1 MSLTLVS
8 ERLGIVQLIRI
19 ESIGSTNNI
28 NQWVPI
34 RTVRS
39 FVALVRLAQL
49 DWDARPLVLIGDIDL
64 VKEAKDYS
72 HVACPGIRGTLC
84 TKGRN
89 GIDGQGCQSSGTN
102 W

>member
-1 MSLTLVS
+1 MLKFP
-8 ERLGIVQLIRI
+8 
-19 ESIGSTNNI
+19 NI

-34 RTVRS
+34 RTVGP

-49 DWDARPLVLIGDIDL
+49 DWDARPLVLIGDIHL

-72 HVACPGIRGTLC
+72 HVACPGLRGTLC

-89 GIDGQGCQSSGTN
+89 GIDGQGCQSIGTD
-102 W
+102 WRLLFTKKA